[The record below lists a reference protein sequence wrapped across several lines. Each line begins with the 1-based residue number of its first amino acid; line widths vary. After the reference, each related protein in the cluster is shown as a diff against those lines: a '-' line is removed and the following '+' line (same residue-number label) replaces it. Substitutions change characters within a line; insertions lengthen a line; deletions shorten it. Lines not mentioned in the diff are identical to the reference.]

1 MNLYEVLPQS
11 LIAGIFLC
19 ILPPTKM
26 ATEIP
31 EVVLRHGDARPMS
44 YIGLGTAVYP
54 FVESEVMKSAI
65 FRALELG
72 YRHIDTASLYFSE
85 NAVGEAIKEALQR
98 GIIQSRQ
105 EIFVTSKLWCSEA
118 HPDLVLPALHKTLK

>member
-1 MNLYEVLPQS
+1 
-11 LIAGIFLC
+11 
-19 ILPPTKM
+19 M

-31 EVVLRHGDARPMS
+31 EVELRHGDARPMPF
-44 YIGLGTAVYP
+44 IGLGTAVYP

-98 GIIQSRQ
+98 GIIQSRE

-118 HPDLVLPALHKTLK
+118 HPDLVLPALNKTLK

>member
-1 MNLYEVLPQS
+1 
-11 LIAGIFLC
+11 
-19 ILPPTKM
+19 M

-31 EVVLRHGDARPMS
+31 EAELRHGDARPMS
-44 YIGLGTAVYP
+44 CIGLGTAVYP

-85 NAVGEAIKEALQR
+85 NAVGEAVKEALQR
-98 GIIQSRQ
+98 GIIQSRE